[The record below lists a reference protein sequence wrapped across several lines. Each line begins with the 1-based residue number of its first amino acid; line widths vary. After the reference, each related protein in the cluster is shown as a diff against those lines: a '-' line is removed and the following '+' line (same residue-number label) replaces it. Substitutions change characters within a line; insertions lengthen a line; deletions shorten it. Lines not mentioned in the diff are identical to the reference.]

1 MGILKNV
8 SAITPILFEMPPAIS
23 LLKPF
28 LGKISQ
34 FPSRS
39 NLRQFGY
46 GSQPL
51 LHLFKRTVLSSGYD
65 SELGTANLVTRF
77 DMMLL
82 VLPNEELILIFCID
96 V

>member
-1 MGILKNV
+1 MEREVK
-8 SAITPILFEMPPAIS
+8 
-23 LLKPF
+23 
-28 LGKISQ
+28 SQ
-34 FPSRS
+34 FPGRS
-39 NLRQFGY
+39 NPTQFGY

-65 SELGTANLVTRF
+65 SEQGTTNLVTRF

-82 VLPNEELILIFCID
+82 VLPNEELVLIFCIG

>member
-1 MGILKNV
+1 MEWEVK
-8 SAITPILFEMPPAIS
+8 
-23 LLKPF
+23 
-28 LGKISQ
+28 SQ
-34 FPSRS
+34 LPGRP
-39 NLRQFGY
+39 NPTQFGY

-51 LHLFKRTVLSSGYD
+51 LNLFKETVLSSGYD

-82 VLPNEELILIFCID
+82 VLPNEELVLIFCIG

>member
-1 MGILKNV
+1 MERKV
-8 SAITPILFEMPPAIS
+8 
-23 LLKPF
+23 K
-28 LGKISQ
+28 SQ

-39 NLRQFGY
+39 NPTQFGY

-82 VLPNEELILIFCID
+82 VLPSEELILIFCID